1 MKLCI
6 VELIANKSFFFLLP
20 KPVGKKSIDAPVALH
35 STIMSAFF
43 TNTIFFMDWMK
54 HQMNKTKNKC
64 LTVNTNKILL
74 KHLHLF
80 KHYPYMIPT

>member
-6 VELIANKSFFFLLP
+6 VELHANSSFFFLLP
-20 KPVGKKSIDAPVALH
+20 KPVGKKSNNAPVAFH
-35 STIMSAFF
+35 STTTSAFF
-43 TNTIFFMDWMK
+43 TNTFFMDWIK

>member
-1 MKLCI
+1 METKVFSVCFQNLW
-6 VELIANKSFFFLLP
+6 E
-20 KPVGKKSIDAPVALH
+20 KKSNNAPVAFH
-35 STIMSAFF
+35 STIRSAFF
-43 TNTIFFMDWMK
+43 TNTFFTDWIK
-54 HQMNKTKNKC
+54 HQINKTKNKC